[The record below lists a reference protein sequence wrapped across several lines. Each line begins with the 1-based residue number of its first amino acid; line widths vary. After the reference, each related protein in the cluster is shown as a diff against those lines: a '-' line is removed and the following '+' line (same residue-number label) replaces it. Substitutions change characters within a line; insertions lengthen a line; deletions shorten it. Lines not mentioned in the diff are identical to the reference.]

1 MSHPLGACLLY
12 FGIGSAGLDRQ
23 QHTPCRPPIRRYGRY
38 HRPIVSCPPL
48 WCDHTCA
55 RHLSQSETWC
65 TWRMKAL
72 LLVPG
77 IAEADEDPM
86 STKELFS
93 NAICKEQMQ
102 MAEREFSAF
111 ISAVKESLGPD
122 QAQLSAVDWL
132 DELELMDSQPGT
144 TNRHWRAVTIAASAR
159 LANRLNA
166 GPHDRSFA
174 EDVV

>member
-1 MSHPLGACLLY
+1 
-12 FGIGSAGLDRQ
+12 
-23 QHTPCRPPIRRYGRY
+23 
-38 HRPIVSCPPL
+38 
-48 WCDHTCA
+48 
-55 RHLSQSETWC
+55 
-65 TWRMKAL
+65 MKAP

-77 IAEADEDPM
+77 IAETDENPM
-86 STKELFS
+86 NTKESFS
-93 NAICKEQMQ
+93 NSICKEQMQ

-111 ISAVKESLGPD
+111 ISAVKELLGPD

-174 EDVV
+174 EHFV